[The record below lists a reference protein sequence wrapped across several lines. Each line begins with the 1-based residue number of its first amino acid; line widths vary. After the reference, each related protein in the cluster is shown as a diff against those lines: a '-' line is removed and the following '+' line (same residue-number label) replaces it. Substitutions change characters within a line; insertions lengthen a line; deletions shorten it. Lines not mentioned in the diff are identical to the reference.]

1 MRLTSKCQVSTPQ
14 AVRSKA
20 GLPPHCGIKFEVG
33 ADSDVLMRRA
43 AVSASPI
50 GGAFEQ
56 VFGCA
61 NAAQVKAMGTGESVV
76 FIRG

>member
-20 GLPPHCGIKFEVG
+20 GLQPQSGIKFEVC
-33 ADSDVLMRRA
+33 ADSGALMRRA

-76 FIRG
+76 FISG